1 MNWVGASR
9 MSVTKSVSENSD
21 DGHKKIARAGVRS
34 SHREHRFLTNI
45 RDLHHSLAN
54 GSPCTSDATENKDDP
69 RRLPGPTPTPTEPLP
84 QRRAGHSLSDPQ
96 FTSV

>member
-1 MNWVGASR
+1 MNWVGASG

-54 GSPCTSDATENKDDP
+54 GSPCTSDATEKQG
-69 RRLPGPTPTPTEPLP
+69 RP
-84 QRRAGHSLSDPQ
+84 QKIARPNLNTH
-96 FTSV
+96 